1 MWMRRMMVTAAIL
14 VGPAMAM
21 AQGAAP
27 AIPEYTNDQRWGRLA
42 FLNLSA
48 FVTEVALGK
57 SRGMTVED
65 IGKWLGDYYTA
76 TWAGGLDARQFAIS
90 MRLNVMGHPA
100 SRVELPTFTDSL
112 VVMRLN
118 TPELADFGPDRR
130 LRELTLDEYR
140 TVLRHINQRIAD
152 HVGVALEQ
160 RYDGDWLVLTM
171 RNRYQAPR
179 ASDELRWNRAAFLS
193 KGTMQDVIRFAKAA
207 GKTPLAAG
215 TESGKTWAG
224 TWTTTDTPWR
234 LFRGMVWNAMTDP
247 NLVCE
252 VQSAS
257 ASMVRGKCN
266 RPWIVT
272 VRANAERTGVSVEDY
287 EAYMLGV
294 EQAIATS
301 LAMTWNVQVDGDYR
315 VITVSRR

>member
-1 MWMRRMMVTAAIL
+1 MWMRRMLLTAATL
-14 VGPAMAM
+14 GGATLAM

-48 FVTEVALGK
+48 FATEVALGK
-57 SRGMTVED
+57 SRGMTVDE

-90 MRLNVMGHPA
+90 IRLNSMSHPA

-130 LRELTLDEYR
+130 LRELTLDEHR
-140 TVLRHINQRIAD
+140 TLLRHINQRIAD

-179 ASDELRWNRAAFLS
+179 ASDELRWNRAAFVN
-193 KGTMQDVIRFAKAA
+193 KVFGVNVIFFAKAA

-215 TESGKTWAG
+215 TEAGKTWAS
-224 TWTTTDTPWR
+224 TWTASDTPWR

-257 ASMVRGKCN
+257 SSMVRGKCN
-266 RPWIVT
+266 RPWIAT
-272 VRANAERTGVSVEDY
+272 VQANAERTGVSVEDY
-287 EAYMLGV
+287 EAYMLGT
-294 EQAIATS
+294 EQAVAAS
-301 LAMTWNVQVDGDYR
+301 LGMSWNVQVDGDYR
-315 VITVSRR
+315 VITASRR